1 MFFFFKFTIIFVF
14 TSMSKFIRTLF
25 KKQNLSGWVLV
36 QQVKPASLSGGPVLI
51 PASLLPTQLSATQT
65 GRHGTQP
72 QYEDPCNS
80 CVKRRWHFRFLLWPD
95 SMATVVATGRMN
107 QGMKDLLRC
116 LSLVLPHSSFCLP
129 HKK

>member
-1 MFFFFKFTIIFVF
+1 MFFFKFTIIFVF

-80 CVKRRWHFRFLLWPD
+80 CVKRR
-95 SMATVVATGRMN
+95 
-107 QGMKDLLRC
+107 
-116 LSLVLPHSSFCLP
+116 
-129 HKK
+129 